1 VYVEN
6 KADECSKNGPVQLLS
21 IGAEFLSSRRIYSRV
36 FRHRNTTEK
45 RLVIDLKAVRN
56 VYDEQEISNVG
67 FVRTKFNPAD
77 ALTKVGKWDALEQI
91 TITGVCDLPV
101 EQWIVRAKQHE

>member
-1 VYVEN
+1 MN
-6 KADECSKNGPVQLLS
+6 KKYQMLG
-21 IGAEFLSSRRIYSRV
+21 SS
-36 FRHRNTTEK
+36 E
-45 RLVIDLKAVRN
+45 
-56 VYDEQEISNVG
+56 
-67 FVRTKFNPAD
+67 RTKFNPAD